1 MMQSR
6 QASVTAKN
14 MFARLWH
21 DDRGQ
26 DVVEYALLA
35 AMIGLGSYGG
45 FVLIQ
50 NTIHNSY
57 IGWDTNQQNLWVPP
71 NPGAYGS

>member
-1 MMQSR
+1 MQRRRANSE
-6 QASVTAKN
+6 AGNILK
-14 MFARLWH
+14 RLWR

-50 NTIHNSY
+50 NTINASY
-57 IGWDTNQQNLWVPP
+57 TGWDTNQQNLWVPL